1 MPNGILLVSIAVTM
15 DEPERAVQQWWSPI
29 GDLVLCSQNK
39 EMADRAK
46 EALKIQRD
54 IIPEINDL
62 AGDPAL
68 RRIEVD
74 IRCLPL

>member
-1 MPNGILLVSIAVTM
+1 M
-15 DEPERAVQQWWSPI
+15 DEPERTAQQWWSSI

-62 AGDPAL
+62 AGDLAL

-74 IRCLPL
+74 LRCLPL